1 MVKARHCHS
10 FVASMP
16 PCGRTQYNSFL
27 MKHKAS
33 ATPAPIL
40 KTSPS
45 TAAKGPITMAIDI
58 GGSGLKAMLLS
69 ATGQPLSERER
80 IPTPD
85 TPTPKLVLAG
95 LDKLREALPAFD
107 RVSVG
112 FPGVVKRGTTYSAF
126 NLHPTWADF
135 PLQRELEKRWK
146 KPVRVANDSAVQGFG
161 AIKGHGVE
169 MVITLG
175 TGMGN
180 SLFTSGRL
188 CPGLELGHH
197 PWKKFTYEDYIGRRG
212 LDKYGKKRWNKYVQ
226 EMIAQTAS
234 TFNWDHLYLG
244 GGNTKKLDFD
254 LPEHVTIVPNETGLL
269 GGVALWSDETLS
281 GTEVK

>member
-1 MVKARHCHS
+1 
-10 FVASMP
+10 
-16 PCGRTQYNSFL
+16 
-27 MKHKAS
+27 MKPKAS
-33 ATPAPIL
+33 NTVAPIR
-40 KTSPS
+40 KTLSS
-45 TAAKGPITMAIDI
+45 TSAKGPITMAIDI

-69 ATGQPLSERER
+69 ATGDPVSERER
-80 IPTPD
+80 IPTPAI
-85 TPTPKLVLAG
+85 PTPKLVLNA

-112 FPGVVKRGTTYSAF
+112 FPGVVKRGTTFSAF
-126 NLHPTWADF
+126 NLHPAWANF
-135 PLQRELEKRWK
+135 PLQEELEKRWK
-146 KPVRVANDSAVQGFG
+146 KPARVANDSAVQGFG
-161 AIKGHGVE
+161 AIKGEGVE

-180 SLFTSGRL
+180 SIFTSGRL

-226 EMIAQTAS
+226 EMIAQTS
-234 TFNWDHLYLG
+234 NTFNWDHLYLG
-244 GGNTKKLDFD
+244 GGNTKKIDFV

-269 GGVALWSDETLS
+269 GGVALWNDEKLS
-281 GTEVK
+281 NK